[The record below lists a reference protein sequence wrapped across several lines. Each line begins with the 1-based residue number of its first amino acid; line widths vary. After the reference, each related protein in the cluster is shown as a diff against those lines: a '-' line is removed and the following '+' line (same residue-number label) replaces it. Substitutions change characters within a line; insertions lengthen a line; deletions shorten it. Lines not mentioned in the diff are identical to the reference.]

1 MMETY
6 PAALCEPFSVL
17 PGQGGPFRFRRKF
30 SCPNPACEVARR
42 AAGARGRRR
51 LGRQTV
57 TERINPMAGY
67 AVVGYAIDRVELGWE
82 LIDLADLPGEMLSFG
97 LPLSVRRQSPTP
109 GKPIRT
115 PLHRAVPVLA
125 SVGDPYRVGRH
136 DPGRARGGGA
146 YWRLALSGPK
156 ASRPFVVTCPDC
168 RERCLVD
175 GSLPDDE
182 LMVLSRAVWEALPP
196 VL

>member
-1 MMETY
+1 MDTY
-6 PAALCEPFSVL
+6 PAALYEPFGVL
-17 PGQGGPFRFRRKF
+17 PGPGGPFRFRCKF

-42 AAGARGRRR
+42 AVGARGRCRI
-51 LGRQTV
+51 GRQTI
-57 TERINPMAGY
+57 TERIDPMAGY
-67 AVVGYAIDRVELGWE
+67 AVVGYVVDRVELALE
-82 LIDLADLPGEMLSFG
+82 LIPLPDLPGGMLSFG
-97 LPLSVRRQSPTP
+97 LPRSVRRQSPTP

-115 PLHRAVPVLA
+115 PLHRAGPVLA

-136 DPGRARGGGA
+136 DPRRARGRGA

-168 RERCLVD
+168 RVRCLVD
-175 GSLPDDE
+175 GSLPEDE
-182 LMVLSRAVWEALPP
+182 LGTLSRAAREALPP